1 MTVRSFDAVLIGT
14 GQANPALAGRLTKA
28 GWKIAVVEKDL
39 VGGTC
44 VNVGCTPTKA
54 MVASAKVAH
63 MVRNCS
69 EYGVLKDG
77 ESRVDLKRVKAR
89 KDQIVA
95 KSRNGSE
102 SWLKGM
108 PGCTLIRGTARFE
121 SADQVRVGDEILSS
135 KHIFLNVGARPRIP
149 DMPGVNEVPFLT
161 SSTVLDLEE
170 LPEHLIIVGGS
181 FVGLEF
187 AQMYRRFGARVT
199 VVERGASLISRE
211 DEDVRKAVQEVLESE
226 GIQFRLGAEC
236 LRLSGK
242 GNDIAVHVDCR
253 EGTPE
258 VHGSH
263 VLLAIGRVPN
273 TDDLGLEKAGVATDA
288 HGFIKVNEEL
298 RTNVETIWALGD
310 CNGRG
315 AFTHTS
321 WNDFEIAAAN
331 LLDGNPRRVSDRI
344 PVYALY
350 VDPPLAHVGMTE
362 GEVRQRGR
370 KALVGIR
377 PMTRVGRAIEKG
389 ETSGF
394 MKVLVDAATE
404 EILGATIFGV
414 GGDEAIHCILTAMY
428 ARQPAALL
436 RNSVHIHPTVAE
448 LVPTVFGELHPLE

>member
-28 GWKIAVVEKDL
+28 GWNIAVVEKDL

-44 VNVGCTPTKA
+44 VNTGCTPTKA

-63 MVRNCS
+63 MVRTCS
-69 EYGVLKDG
+69 EYGVLMDG
-77 ESRVDLKRVKAR
+77 VSRVDMKQVKAR
-89 KDQIVA
+89 KDKIVA

-102 SWLKGM
+102 AWLKGM
-108 PGCTLIRGTARFE
+108 PGCTLLRGVARFE
-121 SADQVRVGDEILSS
+121 SADQVRVDDEILSA

-149 DMPGVNEVPFLT
+149 DMPGVNDVPFLT

-170 LPEHLIIVGGS
+170 VPEHLIIVGGS

-199 VVERGASLISRE
+199 VVERGARLISRE
-211 DEDVRKAVQEVLESE
+211 DEDVRKAVQDLLESE
-226 GIQFRLGAEC
+226 GIEFRLSAEC
-236 LRLSGK
+236 LRLSGRGK
-242 GNDIAVHVDCR
+242 DIAVHVDC
-253 EGTPE
+253 GDGSPE
-258 VHGSH
+258 VRGSH
-263 VLLAIGRVPN
+263 LLLAMGRVPN

-288 HGFIKVNEEL
+288 HGFIQVNDEL

-321 WNDFEIAAAN
+321 YNDFEIVAAN
-331 LLDGNPRRVSDRI
+331 LLDGHQRRVSDRI
-344 PVYALY
+344 SAYALY
-350 VDPPLAHVGMTE
+350 VDPPLARIGLTE
-362 GEVRQRGR
+362 EEVRKLGR
-370 KALVGIR
+370 KALVGVR
-377 PMTRVGRAIEKG
+377 PMTRVGRAVEKG
-389 ETSGF
+389 ETTGF

-428 ARQPAALL
+428 ARKPAALL
-436 RNSVHIHPTVAE
+436 RESVHIHPTVAE
-448 LVPTVFGELHPLE
+448 LVPTVFGELHPQE